1 MEGKLKKMVIEAYK
15 EADYSG
21 SPAETFT
28 VMFNPN
34 TYTQKYEVDYEER
47 QGQGDSGSPQVFGA
61 IKPQEYNFEFL
72 FDGTGT
78 AADKVEVQDVVE
90 TFLTVTGKLDGEIHR
105 PMYLKIA
112 WGALISKC
120 VLKSAEITYTLFKP
134 DGYPLRAKVKATFSE
149 NIEDALRV
157 AEERKSSPDLTHVR
171 VVKQGDHLSLM
182 TQQMYGDPGYYLQIA
197 RFNNLKNYR
206 KLEVGQELLF
216 PPLKDIEQS
225 A

>member
-34 TYTQKYEVDYEER
+34 TYTQKYEVEYEAR
-47 QGQGDSGSPQVFGA
+47 QGQGDSGSPQVFGS

-90 TFLTVTGKLDGEIHR
+90 AFLTVTGKLDGEIHR

-134 DGYPLRAKVKATFSE
+134 DGYPLRAKVKASFSE

-182 TQQMYGDPGYYLQIA
+182 TQQMYGNPKYYLQVA
-197 RFNNLKNYR
+197 QVNKLKNHR
-206 KLEVGQELLF
+206 KLEIGVSLIF
-216 PPLKDIEQS
+216 PPLKDLEPS